1 MSFQASAAVAVTNA
15 KAQALQVLALQV
27 YNDAT
32 KLLGNI
38 ATLQTTITAGTATVA
53 DMYDMG
59 QYIADLT
66 GQLQFIDNEILKLQS
81 QVSG

>member
-1 MSFQASAAVAVTNA
+1 MPFQASAAVAVTNA

-66 GQLQFIDNEILKLQS
+66 GQLQFIDNEILKLQ
-81 QVSG
+81 QQTNG